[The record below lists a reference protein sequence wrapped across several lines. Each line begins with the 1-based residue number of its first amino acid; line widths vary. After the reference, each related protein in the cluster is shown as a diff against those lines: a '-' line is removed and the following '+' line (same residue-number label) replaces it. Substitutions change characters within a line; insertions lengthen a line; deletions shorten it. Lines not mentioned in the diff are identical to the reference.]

1 MKIKTQRVFL
11 ETAQKTRGKNWNCA
25 LLFNPEA
32 CCPSPINTTFCSS
45 QISARAKAMNAAIAA
60 PNFVRPLSSP
70 TATSGAAASGSN
82 PRRVAL
88 LWGGRA
94 PPSLRSPSSR
104 TRAAARSGGTL
115 YDLLGVPS
123 SGSSGDIKKAFKE
136 LALKYHPDVSPP
148 DLAAEYTQRFIEVH
162 EAYEILSDPD
172 RRALYDDHL
181 RSGVAVLFSG
191 RRLDE
196 VRTIDGLYFTF
207 PFEILISN
215 CFG

>member
-1 MKIKTQRVFL
+1 
-11 ETAQKTRGKNWNCA
+11 
-25 LLFNPEA
+25 
-32 CCPSPINTTFCSS
+32 
-45 QISARAKAMNAAIAA
+45 MNAAIAA

-104 TRAAARSGGTL
+104 TRAAARSDGTL
-115 YDLLGVPS
+115 YDLLGVPA
-123 SGSSGDIKKAFKE
+123 SGSSGDVKKAYRE

-172 RRALYDDHL
+172 RRALYDNHL

-196 VRTIDGLYFTF
+196 KVDDLSGWRSQWLDQLAKLKQRSKNDSDGNLSWGARMRKRWA
-207 PFEILISN
+207 ESS
-215 CFG
+215 